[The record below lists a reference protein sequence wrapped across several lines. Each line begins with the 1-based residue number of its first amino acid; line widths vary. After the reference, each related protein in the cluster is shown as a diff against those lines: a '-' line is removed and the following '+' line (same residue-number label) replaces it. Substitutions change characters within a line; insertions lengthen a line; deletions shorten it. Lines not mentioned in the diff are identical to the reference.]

1 MSKVSDLRY
10 VRYYDTYLRPS
21 WKLLDR
27 LVEVAKVWNEL
38 PSYERHANL
47 EWFRSL
53 QMNLDH
59 LRAGRERGALT
70 SRQERELRRLE
81 RLSKD
86 ALGTIKILRERD
98 AELYRREEGTR

>member
-1 MSKVSDLRY
+1 MGNVPELCR

-21 WKLLDR
+21 WKLLGR
-27 LVEVAKVWNEL
+27 LVEVAKVWDQL
-38 PSYERHANL
+38 PSYERHGNL

-53 QMNLDH
+53 RMNLDH
-59 LRAGRERGALT
+59 LRAGRERGELT
-70 SRQERELRRLE
+70 RRQERELRQLE
-81 RLSKD
+81 RVAKD